1 MSIEE
6 NLNCQNAIKT
16 PKRENQMIVQL
27 LSWETIILLIIFNLW
42 LLIIMSNK

>member
-16 PKRENQMIVQL
+16 PKRENHCTVIVL
-27 LSWETIILLIIFNLW
+27 RNNYFVTIFNL
-42 LLIIMSNK
+42 